1 MRRTR
6 EEDSLEGEGATMR
19 ATASPQEAD
28 VGSHCTSNTSLASGP
43 DVYEDEMNTQKVV
56 ESEKPVVGLQQAK
69 FVPFY
74 TSDDA
79 LLACNPKEANKTKSL
94 GQERRRSSLELA
106 LAKGKHHQGSRQHN
120 SEFLS
125 GSFNNE
131 DRGG

>member
-6 EEDSLEGEGATMR
+6 QEDSLEGEGATMR

-28 VGSHCTSNTSLASGP
+28 VVSRNTSNTSLASGP

-56 ESEKPVVGLQQAK
+56 ESEKPAVGLQQAK
-69 FVPFY
+69 FVPSY

-79 LLACNPKEANKTKSL
+79 LLACNPKEAKQTVSL

-106 LAKGKHHQGSRQHN
+106 LAKGKLHQGSRQHY
-120 SEFLS
+120 SDFPS